1 MGQLKK
7 KQIIRSRLARNI
19 ETEDTAAINILFK
32 NKITCSFSSTMLVNN
47 KNYEG
52 SVTIIG
58 QKGTIKIGG
67 IALNEIISW
76 NINGKEMSK
85 KSKNGINYSPNSV
98 YGSGHKL
105 VYKEIYKSL
114 NGKKSKAIYGFDGIK
129 SVKFIDELYKKNK
142 LM

>member
-1 MGQLKK
+1 MKVQESLGVALINQSIHFIDLIIWFFGAIKK

-67 IALNEIISW
+67 IALYEIISW

-85 KSKNGINYSPNSV
+85 IKNGINYSPNLHMAQS
-98 YGSGHKL
+98 
-105 VYKEIYKSL
+105 
-114 NGKKSKAIYGFDGIK
+114 
-129 SVKFIDELYKKNK
+129 
-142 LM
+142 